1 MVTTAFILSQFNPV
15 CCFFFFFCF
24 KWNAVILPSSGD
36 VLRSI
41 SNHPWISTS
50 CFQPGDHVV
59 SWELLPSCPVPLH
72 GHSNSAPGAF
82 ACPKDTS
89 NGCYKL
95 FLVSP
100 PQDNFLDCKKI
111 FLEHIKMDA
120 AFRMNES
127 KGKRM
132 TLEDKCENTQW
143 LYQTLTEFFSSFTA
157 RVIAL
162 REKMF
167 STWCQNLTAW

>member
-1 MVTTAFILSQFNPV
+1 MTSCSKVWSKRFVEMVTTAFILSQFNPV
-15 CCFFFFFCF
+15 CCFFLFVSTEMLLYYF
-24 KWNAVILPSSGD
+24 LPSSVD

-50 CFQPGDHVV
+50 CFQPGDHVA

-82 ACPKDTS
+82 ARPKDTS

-95 FLVSP
+95 FFWLSP
-100 PQDNFLDCKKI
+100 AQDSFLDCKKI

-120 AFRMNES
+120 ASRMNQKGS
-127 KGKRM
+127 K
-132 TLEDKCENTQW
+132 
-143 LYQTLTEFFSSFTA
+143 
-157 RVIAL
+157 
-162 REKMF
+162 
-167 STWCQNLTAW
+167 